1 MPRTKEQYDQIR
13 KDRKTQI
20 MATALD
26 MFSREGY
33 GHVSIA
39 ALSARAGISKGLMY
53 NYFSGKEEL
62 LKEILNEGIEQ
73 IMTSLDPDR
82 DGTLTTEEFEHF
94 LRKTFQLMHEKR
106 AFFTKFF
113 SMIIQPNVK
122 SFLKESS
129 LVPFMD
135 RYFSMFNQ
143 YFTEQGCEDPMLEM
157 FELSVILEGFGI
169 MMIYYDDLADLPP
182 ELYKKY
188 EARIIQK
195 YTRKHHEKK

>member
-1 MPRTKEQYDQIR
+1 MPRTREQYEQIRRDRRDQI
-13 KDRKTQI
+13 
-20 MATALD
+20 MSTALE
-26 MFSREGY
+26 MFASEGY

-39 ALSARAGISKGLMY
+39 ALAQRAGISKGLMY
-53 NYFSGKEEL
+53 NYFSSKEEL

-73 IMTSLDPDR
+73 IMTSLNPNH
-82 DGTLTTEEFEHF
+82 DGTLTTEEFELF
-94 LRKTFQLMHEKR
+94 IRKTFQLMHDKR

-122 SFLKESS
+122 VLLKESS
-129 LVPFMD
+129 LVQFMD
-135 RYFSMFNQ
+135 AYFGMFIT
-143 YFTEQGCEDPMLEM
+143 YFTEQGHEDPLLEM

-188 EARIIQK
+188 ENRIIQK
-195 YTRKHHEKK
+195 YIPKHHEKS

>member
-1 MPRTKEQYDQIR
+1 MS
-13 KDRKTQI
+13 
-20 MATALD
+20 TALE
-26 MFSREGY
+26 MFAREGY

-39 ALSARAGISKGLMY
+39 ALSQRAGISKGLMY

-73 IMTSLDPDR
+73 VMTSLDPNR
-82 DGTLTTEEFEHF
+82 DGILTEEEFELF
-94 LRKTFQLMHEKR
+94 IRKTFQLMHDKR

-122 SFLKESS
+122 ALLKESS
-129 LVPFMD
+129 LVRFMEQYFGMFT
-135 RYFSMFNQ
+135 RYFS
-143 YFTEQGCEDPMLEM
+143 EQGYEDPLLEM

-169 MMIYYDDLADLPP
+169 MMIYYDDLSDLPP

-188 EARIIQK
+188 EERIIHK
-195 YTRKHHEKK
+195 YTKKHHE